1 MVMFFLLFCM
11 VGPSVAPHPSIN
23 HTVLLPPPIEDMTP
37 YSQPERLFHS
47 IVFKMTG
54 AMNTL
59 NATWLVRRFE
69 HDIMK
74 EHVFLH
80 DHRITGRVLD
90 ACAIIRNVTVANT
103 VWEYIT
109 NTRHAIKPTQLQYS
123 KMMCIYNNIRNEH
136 TRDDAQR
143 LVHHWI
149 YEYQHDPASLK
160 GHLTNLEL
168 NSPVILNQMMRLC
181 GVRHLGSRTRRA
193 GNALTQ
199 VSKAIFHQ
207 RFPYFQTMLSLG
219 FMPDHQTEK
228 LIMPGLCHHATQ
240 NHFIWLLEAASTPE
254 LHAYI
259 KNHPQLRSRFDYW
272 DVMPQQANV
281 TKLNVSADG
290 AKQMRNETYGH
301 GRGTKATIHACIQE
315 AIHACIQSILQTT
328 EAQKVMH
335 LMESGLFDLVNKT
348 DFRALDERHGHVIS
362 NHLQNVNPLYLFQLE
377 YQNGQAPSFV

>member
-149 YEYQHDPASLK
+149 YEYQHDPTSLK
-160 GHLTNLEL
+160 GHFTNLQL

-181 GVRHLGSRTRRA
+181 GNIRSHWKP
-193 GNALTQ
+193 NQ
-199 VSKAIFHQ
+199 VKAIFYQ
-207 RFPYFQTMLSLG
+207 RFPYFQTMLALG
-219 FMPDHQTEK
+219 IMPDQQTEK
-228 LIMPGLCHHATQ
+228 LIMPAICQCASQ
-240 NHFIWLLEAASTPE
+240 DHFILLLESAHSPE
-254 LHAYI
+254 LRAYV
-259 KNHPQLRSRFDYW
+259 KNHPALRCKFDYW
-272 DVMPQQANV
+272 DVLPQQANL
-281 TKLNVSADG
+281 TKLNASTDRT
-290 AKQMRNETYGH
+290 KQVRNDTYGH